1 MVQFNLWRGLLSL
14 PIKRHPAS
22 NKKGTCRE
30 RQVPFSHHLQPNH
43 RANINV
49 SYSKSSSA
57 DDNRA
62 SPSSTHTSNDN
73 VNP

>member
-1 MVQFNLWRGLLSL
+1 MVQSNLWRGSLSL
-14 PIKRHPAS
+14 SIKPHPAP
-22 NKKGTCRE
+22 NKKGTCRK
-30 RQVPFSHHLQPNH
+30 RQVPFSHHLQPHH

-49 SYSKSSSA
+49 SYSRSSSA